1 MNKLTA
7 KRFGALLGAFFLFS
21 TISFSQFDN
30 FDFLKATPADG
41 VKFLQSYISP
51 YANAFGAGLSGGWY
65 NTARPHKLLGFD
77 ITVSVN
83 AGIVPSS
90 ENTFDVKKIGL
101 STAFAPTSSSGPSI
115 TPTIAGPKTPMVP
128 MTLKD
133 NLSSTTL
140 ASFNTPPGAD
150 WKYVPAPT
158 AQIGLGLPFGTE
170 LKFRFLPKIAIG
182 EGDVSLWGVGLMHSL
197 IQYLPGAKMIKLFD
211 VSAFGGYTKII
222 SNIPMNLKPDQATS
236 HYTNVNPSTAFNN
249 QFLTANVSAL
259 NIGIIGSVTIPVI
272 TVYGGLGYCK
282 TGMDIKLKGN
292 FPTLTYNATYLPTP
306 AVYEDKGVVGDGLP
320 GVTGIKAFP
329 SIEIQNLSGLR
340 ANIGLRF
347 KLAIL
352 TIHAD
357 YTLAQYNILTAGLGF
372 SIR

>member
-1 MNKLTA
+1 MNKLTT
-7 KRFGALLGAFFLFS
+7 KRLGTLMGALMLFS
-21 TISFSQFDN
+21 SVSFSQFDN
-30 FDFLKATPADG
+30 FDFLKSSPTDG
-41 VKFLQSYISP
+41 VKFLKSYISP

-83 AGIVPSS
+83 AGIVPTS

-101 STAFAPTSSSGPSI
+101 SSTFAPTSATGPSI
-115 TPTIAGPKTPMVP
+115 TPTVAGPKTPVVP
-128 MTLKD
+128 MTVKD
-133 NLSSTTL
+133 ATNHTL
-140 ASFNTPPGAD
+140 ASFNTPQGAD

-158 AQIGLGLPFGTE
+158 TQIGLGLPFGTE
-170 LKFRFLPKIAIG
+170 VKFRFLPKVSIG
-182 EGDVSLWGVGLMHSL
+182 EGDVSLWGVGVMHSL

-211 VSAFGGYTKII
+211 VSAFGGYTKLMG
-222 SNIPMNLKPDQATS
+222 NIPISIQ
-236 HYTNVNPSTAFNN
+236 PSTNEYVNIVPSRDFKN
-249 QFLTANVSAL
+249 QFLSASVSEL

-282 TGMDIKLKGN
+282 TGMDVKLKGN
-292 FPTLTYNATYLPTP
+292 FPIPSYDININPTQP
-306 AVYEDKGVVGDGLP
+306 VYVDSKVVGDGGKIGTTVIP
-320 GVTGIKAFP
+320 QYPA
-329 SIEIQNLSGLR
+329 IEIKNLSGLR
-340 ANIGLRF
+340 ANIGLRI

-357 YTLAQYNILTAGLGF
+357 YTLAQYNVLSAGIGF

>member
-1 MNKLTA
+1 MNKLTV
-7 KRFGALLGAFFLFS
+7 KRFGALLAAFFLFS

-83 AGIVPSS
+83 AGIVPTS

-101 STAFAPTSSSGPSI
+101 STAFAPTSSSGPFI
-115 TPTIAGPKTPMVP
+115 TPTIAGPKTPLVP

-133 NLSSTTL
+133 NLSGTTL

-182 EGDVSLWGVGLMHSL
+182 DGDVSLWGVGVMHSL
-197 IQYLPGAKMIKLFD
+197 IQYLPGAKMIKLLD
-211 VSAFGGYTKII
+211 VSAFGGYTKIM

-306 AVYEDKGVVGDGLP
+306 GVYEDKGVVGDGLP

-340 ANIGLRF
+340 ANIGLRI

-357 YTLAQYNILTAGLGF
+357 YTLAQYNILSAGIGL

>member
-1 MNKLTA
+1 MNKLTT
-7 KRFGALLGAFFLFS
+7 KRFGTLLSALFLIS
-21 TISFSQFDN
+21 TVSFSQFDN
-30 FDFLKATPADG
+30 LDFLKNSPADG

-83 AGIVPSS
+83 AGIVPTS

-101 STAFAPTSSSGPSI
+101 SSAFAPTSATGPSL
-115 TPTIAGPKTPMVP
+115 TPTIAGPKTPVVP

-133 NLSSTTL
+133 ATGNTL
-140 ASFNTPPGAD
+140 TSFNTPPGAD

-170 LKFRFLPKIAIG
+170 VKFRFLPKVSIG
-182 EGDVSLWGVGLMHSL
+182 EGDVSLWGVGVMHSL

-211 VSAFGGYTKII
+211 VSAFGGYTKIMG
-222 SNIPMNLKPDQATS
+222 NIPIKLQPDQATS
-236 HYTNVNPSTAFNN
+236 HYTNINPTTAFSN
-249 QFLTANVSAL
+249 QFLSATVSAL
-259 NIGIIGSVTIPVI
+259 NIGVIGSVTIPVI

-292 FPTLTYNATYLPTP
+292 FPTPTYNATYLPTP
-306 AVYEDKGVVGDGLP
+306 SVYEDKGVVGDGIK
-320 GVTGIKAFP
+320 GITGIKPFP
-329 SIEIQNLSGLR
+329 AIEIKNLSGLR

-357 YTLAQYNILTAGLGF
+357 YTLAQYNILSAGLGF